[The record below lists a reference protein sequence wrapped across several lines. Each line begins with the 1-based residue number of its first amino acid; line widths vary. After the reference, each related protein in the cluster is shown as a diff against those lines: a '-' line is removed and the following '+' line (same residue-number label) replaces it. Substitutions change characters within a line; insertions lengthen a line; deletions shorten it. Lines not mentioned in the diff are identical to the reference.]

1 MDVEIDSADVVR
13 LMMQFCLENGL
24 HNSLTALHAET
35 GVGLSSLP
43 PTAVKNLL
51 HDVRSGHWDKVLAAV
66 SPLHLPRDTVLLL
79 HEQALFELLEAGATE
94 VAAQLL
100 LAQPLA
106 GLRQEQSQRWFKLES
121 LCTSTAGF
129 STAAAY
135 EIGESKAIRREQLAF
150 ALQASVG
157 SAAPCRLLTLLGQ
170 AIRGGGGSTDGSSS
184 STTTTAAAVGGAW
197 DLLADSSA
205 LSSNV
210 AEDADEAVGALH
222 CTAKADAEAHA
233 EIVAFSS
240 DGQSMALGACMRE
253 SACLPVSTCLL
264 FVRVSL
270 TLSLSLS
277 RRLCRWSIGFVGP
290 SGMQTAQ

>member
-1 MDVEIDSADVVR
+1 MFTASLKWDQTGKLTTFILRLLSTLTTITMDVEIDSADVVR

-121 LCTSTAGF
+121 LCTSTAVF

-135 EIGESKAIRREQLAF
+135 EIGESKAIRR
-150 ALQASVG
+150 
-157 SAAPCRLLTLLGQ
+157 
-170 AIRGGGGSTDGSSS
+170 
-184 STTTTAAAVGGAW
+184 
-197 DLLADSSA
+197 
-205 LSSNV
+205 
-210 AEDADEAVGALH
+210 
-222 CTAKADAEAHA
+222 
-233 EIVAFSS
+233 
-240 DGQSMALGACMRE
+240 
-253 SACLPVSTCLL
+253 
-264 FVRVSL
+264 
-270 TLSLSLS
+270 
-277 RRLCRWSIGFVGP
+277 
-290 SGMQTAQ
+290 